1 MNKKLPFIALILTGL
16 IFSSCDLLKK
26 KGEISQPDPNG
37 SKSEQR
43 AYHQNEINKY
53 QTGKENEKK
62 ASIKSLQSRDM
73 DEVRRSNDKQI
84 RYERKIQEHQ
94 QAIDDLEGD
103 DNSDDNDDDQ

>member
-1 MNKKLPFIALILTGL
+1 MNKKILFIALTLTTL
-16 IFSSCDLLKK
+16 IFSGCDMLKK
-26 KGEISQPDPNG
+26 KGQISHPDPNG

-53 QTGKENEKK
+53 QMAKDNEKK

-103 DNSDDNDDDQ
+103 DGSYE